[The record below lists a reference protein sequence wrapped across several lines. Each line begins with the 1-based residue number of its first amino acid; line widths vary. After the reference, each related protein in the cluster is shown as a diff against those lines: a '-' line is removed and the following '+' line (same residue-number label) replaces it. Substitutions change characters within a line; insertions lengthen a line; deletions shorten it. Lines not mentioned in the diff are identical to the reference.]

1 MKKIFDKKMY
11 VNNNITLQLYVM
23 ISVIRPISIS
33 DRKQILKKKL
43 FIKRPFNHDMKG
55 VDGD

>member
-1 MKKIFDKKMY
+1 MY

-23 ISVIRPISIS
+23 TSVIRPISIS
-33 DRKQILKKKL
+33 DRKQILKKKKL
-43 FIKRPFNHDMKG
+43 VIKRPFNHDMKG

>member
-1 MKKIFDKKMY
+1 MY
-11 VNNNITLQLYVM
+11 VNNNITLQLHVM

-43 FIKRPFNHDMKG
+43 VIKRPFNHDMKG